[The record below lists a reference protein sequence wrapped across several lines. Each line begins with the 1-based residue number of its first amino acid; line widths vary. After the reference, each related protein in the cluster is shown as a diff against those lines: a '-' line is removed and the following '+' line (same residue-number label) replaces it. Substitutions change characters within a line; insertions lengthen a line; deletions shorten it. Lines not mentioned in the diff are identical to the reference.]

1 MSTNVL
7 RVGIRE
13 FRAHLQQYLLTSS
26 IPVAVTRHGET
37 VGFYIPA
44 HRHTEKTEIASLK
57 QAALRFEKL
66 LTSHG
71 LTENELLSDFRALRE
86 GKRRKKR

>member
-1 MSTNVL
+1 MSAHVL
-7 RVGIRE
+7 KVGIRE

-44 HRHTEKTEIASLK
+44 RHHAEKSEIDSLK
-57 QAALRFEKL
+57 RAAVRFEKL
-66 LTSHG
+66 LASHK
-71 LTENELLSDFRALRE
+71 LTEDELLADFRVLRE
-86 GKRRKKR
+86 GKRKKR

>member
-1 MSTNVL
+1 MNQNVL

-13 FRAHLQQYLLTSS
+13 FRAHLQQYLLTSQ

-44 HRHTEKTEIASLK
+44 RHGAEKAEIDSLK
-57 QAALRFEKL
+57 RAALRLEKL
-66 LTSHG
+66 LVSHG
-71 LTENELLSDFRALRE
+71 VTEDELLSDFRALRE
-86 GKRRKKR
+86 GKRKKR